1 MRDWIQGSSEWLS
14 IGQISNGNSY
24 GISENLM
31 FSFPSLCSNGVYE
44 KIADVNISDVLN
56 DYIKIT
62 EQELIQ
68 ERDSVLDLL

>member
-1 MRDWIQGSSEWLS
+1 MRDWALGNSDWLS

-44 KIADVNISDVLN
+44 KIEDVNIPEVLN
-56 DYIKIT
+56 NYIKTT